1 VVGGLAAEGAP
12 PAAGAREAAL
22 VGALAVLGSALP
34 LGLFYVALTHAPAAE
49 VSAWF
54 FLVPVIGVG
63 TAWPLLGEAPDA
75 ALAAG
80 MTAVAAGLWMVLG
93 ERDRPQGRLVDSTAP
108 P

>member
-1 VVGGLAAEGAP
+1 
-12 PAAGAREAAL
+12 
-22 VGALAVLGSALP
+22 GSALP
-34 LGLFYVALTHAPAAE
+34 LGLFYVALTRAPAGE

-80 MTAVAAGLWMVLG
+80 MAAVAAGLWMVLG
-93 ERDRPQGRLVDSTAP
+93 ERGRPEGGLVDSTAP